1 MILVQEPMPV
11 KTSTMLNWSLA
22 DHVMAI
28 IVAMVLLMSSH
39 FLPTLVSEIATVHHT
54 HGPFET
60 VNCCV
65 SFLLAVL

>member
-1 MILVQEPMPV
+1 MILVQEGLMDSLPV

-39 FLPTLVSEIATVHHT
+39 FLPTLVSEIATCTTHMVH
-54 HGPFET
+54 
-60 VNCCV
+60 
-65 SFLLAVL
+65 LKL